1 MSSYFQSRCIPAG
14 VTEVDLLATVAA
26 NVTVAL
32 TEDVGSGDVSAML
45 IDPDTDA
52 TARIITRDAGI
63 LSGIP
68 WVAEVCRQVDPRIT
82 IDPAAEDAEA
92 VTAGQLLVNLAG
104 PAASLLTAERTALNF
119 LQLLSGTATLTA
131 EYVGLIAHTRARLL
145 DTRKTVPGLRLAQK
159 YAVRCGGGE
168 NHRIGLYDQY
178 LIKENHIAAAGSITA
193 AVARAR
199 SLHPE
204 LKVEVEVEDLDQLQ
218 EAIDA
223 GAEIAMVDN
232 FSLDDTDKAAQL
244 ARGRL
249 LLESSGGIN
258 RETIVKVAEAGV
270 DYISVGELTKT
281 VRPLDLSMRFETI

>member
-1 MSSYFQSRCIPAG
+1 
-14 VTEVDLLATVAA
+14 
-26 NVTVAL
+26 
-32 TEDVGSGDVSAML
+32 
-45 IDPDTDA
+45 
-52 TARIITRDAGI
+52 
-63 LSGIP
+63 
-68 WVAEVCRQVDPRIT
+68 
-82 IDPAAEDAEA
+82 
-92 VTAGQLLVNLAG
+92 
-104 PAASLLTAERTALNF
+104 
-119 LQLLSGTATLTA
+119 
-131 EYVGLIAHTRARLL
+131 
-145 DTRKTVPGLRLAQK
+145 LRLAQK